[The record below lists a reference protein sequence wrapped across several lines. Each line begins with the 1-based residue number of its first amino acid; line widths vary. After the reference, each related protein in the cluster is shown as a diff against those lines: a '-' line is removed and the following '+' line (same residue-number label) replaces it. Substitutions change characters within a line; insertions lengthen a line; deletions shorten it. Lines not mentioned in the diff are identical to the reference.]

1 MQKLIAHLRTNNMR
15 KINVILK
22 SIFGFK
28 IPCLEKIAQADFFY
42 VYTYKLLVKS
52 LKSVYH
58 KCFRRFL

>member
-1 MQKLIAHLRTNNMR
+1 MR
-15 KINVILK
+15 KINVIFK

-52 LKSVYH
+52 LKSVYN